1 MGLLICDKDVIMK
14 TKQWN
19 EEIKIDDIT
28 YPADQLNRKQ
38 DAELLTKILVRR
50 SNSNREKPNK
60 SSYVINVNA
69 EWGAGKTYFV
79 KRWAENLKHEHPVVY
94 IDAWSNDF
102 MDSPIITVLA
112 EIQEQLLET
121 INKSHLTQAKRKSF
135 KNIGIS
141 VLPKILAALVKRYG
155 GFDIEDLFVDENSD
169 TCTSPSTQN
178 NKALDLSAAM
188 EAMTT
193 QAFKEHSD
201 YKKGVKELKGTIKE
215 LVKYSIDKPKGGLQ
229 AIARSYPAF
238 IFIDELDRCR
248 PTYAVEMLEA
258 IKHIFDIE
266 GLVIVVSTH
275 TEELQHTIKALY
287 GNDFNADNYLRRFFD
302 TKYHLDVGI
311 SASLLEAN
319 CDFTVLNNNYLEQK
333 SILLFPILS
342 QGDDI
347 KRQLSSL
354 IAEISNWQNL
364 APRSA
369 IQLADRL
376 LTSIELIGEEK
387 TVDVL
392 VLLILL
398 CLYMF
403 NKPQYDYMC
412 SIFNDE
418 RFNINSKV
426 TDLQL
431 SARQLNLPKYLE
443 EMLYSAKNLKGIKH
457 SLNLEEYDHLLLMQF
472 ESNFSDMNLLT
483 YFQSFQ
489 SVLKRS
495 HKISKP
501 GYMRTFGY
509 DGRGPIHDY
518 QLLEAQMTL
527 FGVGALTEKDYLNL
541 IGLTNRFSDS

>member
-1 MGLLICDKDVIMK
+1 MK

-19 EEIKIDDIT
+19 EEVKINGVT

-50 SNSNREKPNK
+50 SNANSEKPNK

-69 EWGAGKTYFV
+69 EWGAGKTYFI
-79 KRWAENLKHEHPVVY
+79 KRWANDLKHEHPVIY

-135 KNIGIS
+135 KSIGIS

-155 GFDIEDLFVDENSD
+155 GFDIEDLFVDDNPDKD
-169 TCTSPSTQN
+169 TSSSTQN

-201 YKKGVKELKGTIKE
+201 YKNGVKELKGIIKE
-215 LVKYSIDKPKGGLQ
+215 LVKYSIEKPKGGLL
-229 AIARSYPAF
+229 AATRSYPAF

-319 CDFTVLNNNYLEQK
+319 CDFTVLDNNYLEQK
-333 SILLFPILS
+333 SILLFPLLS

-354 IAEISNWQNL
+354 IAEISNWQSL

-412 SIFNDE
+412 SIFNDQQ
-418 RFNINSKV
+418 FDINQRA
-426 TDLQL
+426 TDLSL
-431 SARQLNLPKYLE
+431 SSKQLNLSKHLK
-443 EMLYSAKNLKGIKH
+443 EMIISAKKLSGIKQ
-457 SLNLEEYDHLLLMQF
+457 LLILDEREKQNLMRF
-472 ESNFSDMNLLT
+472 ELDFSGTRLLT
-483 YFQSFQ
+483 YLQRFQN
-489 SVLKRS
+489 VLNRNGDIRRS
-495 HKISKP
+495 
-501 GYMRTFGY
+501 GYMHTFGY
-509 DGRGPIHDY
+509 DGRGAISES
-518 QLLEAQMTL
+518 QLLEAHMTF
-527 FGVGALTEKDYLNL
+527 FGVDRFTENDYLNL
-541 IGLTNRFSDS
+541 IGLTSKFADS

>member
-1 MGLLICDKDVIMK
+1 M
-14 TKQWN
+14 
-19 EEIKIDDIT
+19 
-28 YPADQLNRKQ
+28 
-38 DAELLTKILVRR
+38 
-50 SNSNREKPNK
+50 
-60 SSYVINVNA
+60 
-69 EWGAGKTYFV
+69 
-79 KRWAENLKHEHPVVY
+79 
-94 IDAWSNDF
+94 
-102 MDSPIITVLA
+102 
-112 EIQEQLLET
+112 
-121 INKSHLTQAKRKSF
+121 
-135 KNIGIS
+135 
-141 VLPKILAALVKRYG
+141 VKRYG

-169 TCTSPSTQN
+169 TDTSSSTQN
-178 NKALDLSAAM
+178 NKPLDLSAAM

-215 LVKYSIDKPKGGLQ
+215 LVKYSIEKPKGGLQ
-229 AIARSYPAF
+229 AITRSYPAF

-319 CDFTVLNNNYLEQK
+319 CDFTVLDNQYLEQK
-333 SILLFPILS
+333 SILLFPLLS

-347 KRQLSSL
+347 KKQLSSF

-387 TVDVL
+387 TVDIL

-403 NKPQYDYMC
+403 NKPQYDYVC
-412 SIFNDE
+412 LIFKDNP
-418 RFNINSKV
+418 FVINNKV
-426 TDLQL
+426 TDLKL
-431 SARQLNLPKYLE
+431 SAKELNLSGYLK
-443 EMLYSAKNLKGIKH
+443 EMINSAKLLGRSKQSPISDGYERQTLMKH
-457 SLNLEEYDHLLLMQF
+457 
-472 ESNFSDMNLLT
+472 FSEFSKMDLFT
-483 YFQSFQ
+483 YLRSFQ
-489 SVLKRS
+489 NVLKRGDNI
-495 HKISKP
+495 KKTN
-501 GYMRTFGY
+501 YLNTFGY
-509 DGRGPIHDY
+509 DGRGVISES
-518 QLLEAQMTL
+518 QLLEAHMT
-527 FGVGALTEKDYLNL
+527 FSGVNSFTANDYLNL
-541 IGLTNRFSDS
+541 IGLTSKFADN

>member
-1 MGLLICDKDVIMK
+1 MK

-19 EEIKIDDIT
+19 KERINGVT

-79 KRWAENLKHEHPVVY
+79 KRWAEDLKHEHPVVY

-178 NKALDLSAAM
+178 NKSLDLSAAM

-215 LVKYSIDKPKGGLQ
+215 LVKYSIEKPKGGLQ
-229 AIARSYPAF
+229 ATARDYPAF

-311 SASLLEAN
+311 SASLLEEN
-319 CDFTVLNNNYLEQK
+319 CDFTVLDNHYLEQK
-333 SILLFPILS
+333 SILLFPLLS
-342 QGDDI
+342 QGDDL
-347 KRQLSSL
+347 KKQLSSL
-354 IAEISNWQNL
+354 IADISNWQNL

-369 IQLADRL
+369 IQLTNRL
-376 LTSIELIGEEK
+376 LTSIELIVEEK
-387 TVDVL
+387 TVDILVL
-392 VLLILL
+392 VILL

-412 SIFNDE
+412 LIFEDAPFVVNN
-418 RFNINSKV
+418 RV
-426 TDLQL
+426 TDLRL
-431 SARQLNLPKYLE
+431 SAKELNLSGYLE
-443 EMLYSAKNLKGIKH
+443 EMINSAKSIEGAK
-457 SLNLEEYDHLLLMQF
+457 
-472 ESNFSDMNLLT
+472 
-483 YFQSFQ
+483 QSFILDGYEQ
-489 SVLKRS
+489 QRLMGHFSEFSKMDPFTYLRSFQNVLKRGDNI
-495 HKISKP
+495 KKTN
-501 GYMRTFGY
+501 YLNTFGY
-509 DGRGPIHDY
+509 DGRGVISES
-518 QLLEAQMTL
+518 QLLEAHMTYS
-527 FGVGALTEKDYLNL
+527 GVNSFTANDYLNL
-541 IGLTNRFSDS
+541 IGLTSKFADS

>member
-1 MGLLICDKDVIMK
+1 MK
-14 TKQWN
+14 TKEWN

-50 SNSNREKPNK
+50 SNANREKPNK

-155 GFDIEDLFVDENSD
+155 GFDIEDLFVEENSD
-169 TCTSPSTQN
+169 TDTSSSTKN
-178 NKALDLSAAM
+178 NKSLDLSAAM

-201 YKKGVKELKGTIKE
+201 YKMGVKELKGTIKE
-215 LVKYSIDKPKGGLQ
+215 LVKYSIDKPKGGLH
-229 AIARSYPAF
+229 ATARSYPAF

-319 CDFTVLNNNYLEQK
+319 CDFTVLDNNYLKQK
-333 SILLFPILS
+333 SILLFPLLS
-342 QGDDI
+342 HGDDI

-354 IAEISNWQNL
+354 IAKVSNWQNL

-457 SLNLEEYDHLLLMQF
+457 SLNLEEYEHLLLMQF

-489 SVLKRS
+489 SVLKRG

-501 GYMRTFGY
+501 DYMRTFGY
-509 DGRGPIHDY
+509 DGKGPIHDY

-527 FGVGALTEKDYLNL
+527 FGVGALTDKDYLNL

>member
-1 MGLLICDKDVIMK
+1 MCA
-14 TKQWN
+14 KQWN
-19 EEIKIDDIT
+19 EEIKIDGVT

-79 KRWAENLKHEHPVVY
+79 KRWAKDLKHEHPVVY

-112 EIQEQLLET
+112 EIQDQLLET
-121 INKSHLTQAKRKSF
+121 INKSHLTQAKRRSF

-155 GFDIEDLFVDENSD
+155 GFDIEDLFVDENPE

-178 NKALDLSAAM
+178 NKSLDLSAAM

-201 YKKGVKELKGTIKE
+201 YKKGVKELKDTIKE
-215 LVKYSIDKPKGGLQ
+215 LVKYSIEKPKGGLQ

-319 CDFTVLNNNYLEQK
+319 CDFTVFDNHYLEQK
-333 SILLFPILS
+333 SILLFPLLS

-354 IAEISNWQNL
+354 IADISNWQNL

-369 IQLADRL
+369 IQLANRL

-387 TVDVL
+387 TVDIL
-392 VLLILL
+392 VLLVLL

-412 SIFNDE
+412 LIFEDAP
-418 RFNINSKV
+418 FVINNRV
-426 TDLQL
+426 TDLKISAKELDL
-431 SARQLNLPKYLE
+431 SRYLE
-443 EMLYSAKNLKGIKH
+443 KMINSAKSLEGIK
-457 SLNLEEYDHLLLMQF
+457 
-472 ESNFSDMNLLT
+472 
-483 YFQSFQ
+483 QSFALGDYERQ
-489 SVLKRS
+489 RLMGHFSEFSNMDLFTYLCSLQKVLNRS
-495 HKISKP
+495 TNIKKTN
-501 GYMRTFGY
+501 YMHTFGY
-509 DGRGPIHDY
+509 DGSGAISES
-518 QLLEAQMTL
+518 QLLEAHMTF
-527 FGVGALTEKDYLNL
+527 FGVNSLTANDYLNL
-541 IGLTNRFSDS
+541 IGLTSKFADC

>member
-1 MGLLICDKDVIMK
+1 MN
-14 TKQWN
+14 TKKWN
-19 EEIKIDDIT
+19 EEIKINGVT

-38 DAELLTKILVRR
+38 DAELLAKVLIRR

-79 KRWAENLKHEHPVVY
+79 KRWAEDLKHEHPVVY

-155 GFDIEDLFVDENSD
+155 GFDIEDLFVEESSD
-169 TCTSPSTQN
+169 TDATSSTQN
-178 NKALDLSAAM
+178 NKSLDLSAAM

-201 YKKGVKELKGTIKE
+201 YKKGVKELKVTIKE
-215 LVKYSIDKPKGGLQ
+215 LVKYSIEKPKNGLR
-229 AIARSYPAF
+229 ATDRDYPAF

-248 PTYAVEMLEA
+248 PIYAVEMLEA

-319 CDFTVLNNNYLEQK
+319 CDFTVFDNHYLEQK
-333 SILLFPILS
+333 SILLFPLLS

-354 IAEISNWQNL
+354 IADISNWQNL

-369 IQLADRL
+369 IQLANRL

-387 TVDVL
+387 TVDIL
-392 VLLILL
+392 VLLVLL

-412 SIFNDE
+412 SIFDE
-418 RFNINSKV
+418 QRFEINPRV
-426 TDLQL
+426 TDLKL
-431 SARQLNLPKYLE
+431 SSKQLNLPKYLK
-443 EMLYSAKNLKGIKH
+443 EMLFAAEKLDGINQLLKLENYEKASLMNLKI
-457 SLNLEEYDHLLLMQF
+457 
-472 ESNFSDMNLLT
+472 NFSDIDLLT
-483 YFQSFQ
+483 YFLSFQ
-489 SVLKRS
+489 SVLNRGDKAIKR
-495 HKISKP
+495 
-501 GYMRTFGY
+501 GYMNTFGY
-509 DGRGPIHDY
+509 DGSGAIHDY
-518 QLLEAQMTL
+518 QLLEAQMTF
-527 FGVGALTEKDYLNL
+527 FGLSSFTVNDYLNL
-541 IGLTNRFSDS
+541 IGLTSKFADS

>member
-1 MGLLICDKDVIMK
+1 MK
-14 TKQWN
+14 TKEWN

-50 SNSNREKPNK
+50 SNANRTKTNK
-60 SSYVINVNA
+60 SSYVININA

-79 KRWAENLKHEHPVVY
+79 KRWAEDLKHEHPVIY

-112 EIQEQLLET
+112 EIQEQLLKTVNQSYLSKE
-121 INKSHLTQAKRKSF
+121 KKKRF
-135 KNIGIS
+135 ENIGIS

-169 TCTSPSTQN
+169 TDTSSSTQN
-178 NKALDLSAAM
+178 NKPLDLSAAM

-201 YKKGVKELKGTIKE
+201 YKKGVKELKDTIKE
-215 LVKYSIDKPKGGLQ
+215 LVKYSIEKPKGGLQ
-229 AIARSYPAF
+229 AITRSYPAF

-319 CDFTVLNNNYLEQK
+319 CDFTVLDNQYLEQK
-333 SILLFPILS
+333 SILLFPLLS

-347 KRQLSSL
+347 KKQLSSF

-387 TVDVL
+387 TVDIL

-403 NKPQYDYMC
+403 NKPQYDYVC
-412 SIFNDE
+412 LIFKDNP
-418 RFNINSKV
+418 FVINNKV
-426 TDLQL
+426 TDLKL
-431 SARQLNLPKYLE
+431 SAKELNLSGYLK
-443 EMLYSAKNLKGIKH
+443 EMINSAKLLGRSKQSPISDGYERQTLMKH
-457 SLNLEEYDHLLLMQF
+457 
-472 ESNFSDMNLLT
+472 FSEFSKMDLFT
-483 YFQSFQ
+483 YLRSFQ
-489 SVLKRS
+489 NVLKRGDNI
-495 HKISKP
+495 KETN
-501 GYMRTFGY
+501 YLNTFGY
-509 DGRGPIHDY
+509 DGRGVISES
-518 QLLEAQMTL
+518 QLLEAHMT
-527 FGVGALTEKDYLNL
+527 FSGVNSFTANDYLNL
-541 IGLTNRFSDS
+541 IGLTSKFADN

>member
-1 MGLLICDKDVIMK
+1 MR

-19 EEIKIDDIT
+19 EEVKINGAT

-50 SNSNREKPNK
+50 SNANREKPNK

-79 KRWAENLKHEHPVVY
+79 KRWAEDLKHEHPVVY
-94 IDAWSNDF
+94 IDAWSSDF

-112 EIQEQLLET
+112 EIQEQLLKTVNQSYLSKE
-121 INKSHLTQAKRKSF
+121 KKKRF
-135 KNIGIS
+135 ENIGIS

-169 TCTSPSTQN
+169 TDTSSSTQN
-178 NKALDLSAAM
+178 NKPLDLSAAM

-215 LVKYSIDKPKGGLQ
+215 LVKYSIEKPKGGLQ
-229 AIARSYPAF
+229 AITRSYPAF

-319 CDFTVLNNNYLEQK
+319 CDFTVLDNQYLEQK
-333 SILLFPILS
+333 SILLFPLLS

-347 KRQLSSL
+347 KKQLSSF

-387 TVDVL
+387 TVDIL

-403 NKPQYDYMC
+403 NKPQYDYVC
-412 SIFNDE
+412 LIFKDNP
-418 RFNINSKV
+418 FVINNKV
-426 TDLQL
+426 TDLKL
-431 SARQLNLPKYLE
+431 SAKELNLSGYLK
-443 EMLYSAKNLKGIKH
+443 EMINSAKLLGRSKQSPISDGYERQTLMKH
-457 SLNLEEYDHLLLMQF
+457 
-472 ESNFSDMNLLT
+472 FSEFSKMDLFT
-483 YFQSFQ
+483 YLRSFQ
-489 SVLKRS
+489 NVLKRGDNI
-495 HKISKP
+495 KKTN
-501 GYMRTFGY
+501 YLNTFGY
-509 DGRGPIHDY
+509 DGRGVISES
-518 QLLEAQMTL
+518 QLLEAHMT
-527 FGVGALTEKDYLNL
+527 FSGVNSFTANDYLNL
-541 IGLTNRFSDS
+541 IGLTSKFADN

>member
-1 MGLLICDKDVIMK
+1 MCA
-14 TKQWN
+14 KQWN
-19 EEIKIDDIT
+19 EEIKIDGVT

-50 SNSNREKPNK
+50 SNSTREKPNK

-79 KRWAENLKHEHPVVY
+79 KRWAKDLKHEHPVVY

-112 EIQEQLLET
+112 EIQDQLLET
-121 INKSHLTQAKRKSF
+121 INKSHLTQAKRRSF

-155 GFDIEDLFVDENSD
+155 GFDIEDLFVDENPD

-178 NKALDLSAAM
+178 NKSLDLSAAM

-201 YKKGVKELKGTIKE
+201 YKKGVKELKDTIKE
-215 LVKYSIDKPKGGLQ
+215 LVKYSIEKPKGGLQ

-319 CDFTVLNNNYLEQK
+319 CDFTVFDNHYLEQK
-333 SILLFPILS
+333 SILLFPLLS

-354 IAEISNWQNL
+354 IADISNWQNL

-369 IQLADRL
+369 IQLANRL
-376 LTSIELIGEEK
+376 LTSIELIGKEK
-387 TVDVL
+387 TVDIL

-403 NKPQYDYMC
+403 NKPHYDYMC
-412 SIFNDE
+412 SIFNDQ
-418 RFNINSKV
+418 RFEINQRV
-426 TDLQL
+426 TDLKL
-431 SARQLNLPKYLE
+431 SSKQLNLPKYLK
-443 EMLYSAKNLKGIKH
+443 EMLFSAKKLDGIKQLV
-457 SLNLEEYDHLLLMQF
+457 SLEDREKVRLMEF
-472 ESNFSDMNLLT
+472 ELNFSGMGLLT

-489 SVLKRS
+489 SVLNRNG
-495 HKISKP
+495 KIRKP
-501 GYMRTFGY
+501 GYMHTFGY
-509 DGRGPIHDY
+509 DGRGAISES
-518 QLLEAQMTL
+518 QLLEAHMTFL
-527 FGVGALTEKDYLNL
+527 GVNSLTANDYLNL
-541 IGLTNRFSDS
+541 IGLTSKFADC

>member
-1 MGLLICDKDVIMK
+1 MCA
-14 TKQWN
+14 KQWN
-19 EEIKIDDIT
+19 EEIKIDGVT

-79 KRWAENLKHEHPVVY
+79 KRWAEDLKHEHPVVY

-121 INKSHLTQAKRKSF
+121 INKSHLTQEKRKSF

-141 VLPKILAALVKRYG
+141 ILPKILAALVKRYG
-155 GFDIEDLFVDENSD
+155 GFDIEDIFVDESSD
-169 TCTSPSTQN
+169 TEVTALTEN
-178 NKALDLSAAM
+178 NKSLDLSAAM

-201 YKKGVKELKGTIKE
+201 YKKGVKELKATIKE
-215 LVKYSIDKPKGGLQ
+215 LVKYSIKKPKNGFRVT
-229 AIARSYPAF
+229 ARDYPAF

-248 PTYAVEMLEA
+248 PIYAVEMLEA
-258 IKHIFDIE
+258 IKHIFDIA

-319 CDFTVLNNNYLEQK
+319 CDFTVLDNQYLKQK
-333 SILLFPILS
+333 SILLFPLLS

-387 TVDVL
+387 TVDIL
-392 VLLILL
+392 VLLTLL

-403 NKPQYDYMC
+403 DKPQYDYMC
-412 SIFNDE
+412 LIFKDNP
-418 RFNINSKV
+418 FVINNKV
-426 TDLQL
+426 TDLKL
-431 SARQLNLPKYLE
+431 SAKELNLSGFLE
-443 EMLYSAKNLKGIKH
+443 EMINSAK
-457 SLNLEEYDHLLLMQF
+457 SLEEIKQSFVLGDYERQRLMGYF
-472 ESNFSDMNLLT
+472 LEFSNIDLLT
-483 YFQSFQ
+483 YIHSFQ
-489 SVLKRS
+489 NVLKRGDNIN
-495 HKISKP
+495 KTN
-501 GYMRTFGY
+501 YLNTFGY
-509 DGRGPIHDY
+509 DGRGVISEP
-518 QLLEAQMTL
+518 QLLEAHMTF
-527 FGVGALTEKDYLNL
+527 FGVNSFIENDYLNL
-541 IGLTNRFSDS
+541 IGLTSKFADS

>member
-1 MGLLICDKDVIMK
+1 MK
-14 TKQWN
+14 TKEWN

-50 SNSNREKPNK
+50 SNANREKPNK

-169 TCTSPSTQN
+169 TDGTSSSTQN
-178 NKALDLSAAM
+178 NKPLDLSAAM

-201 YKKGVKELKGTIKE
+201 YKKGVNELKRTIKE
-215 LVKYSIDKPKGGLQ
+215 LVKYSIEKPKGDLQ

-248 PTYAVEMLEA
+248 PTFAVEMLEA

-266 GLVIVVSTH
+266 GLVIIVSTH

-287 GNDFNADNYLRRFFD
+287 GSNFNADNYLRRFFD
-302 TKYHLDVGI
+302 TKYHLDVNV

-319 CDFTVLNNNYLEQK
+319 CDFSILHSDKLKER
-333 SILLFPILS
+333 SILLFPFLTTNDEELKKQI
-342 QGDDI
+342 
-347 KRQLSSL
+347 SL
-354 IAEISNWQNL
+354 LVVKIAHWKKL

-376 LTSIELIGEEK
+376 LTSIELIEREK
-387 TVDVL
+387 TVDIVILSVL
-392 VLLILL
+392 I

-403 NKPQYDYMC
+403 DKPEFDYFHQFF
-412 SIFNDE
+412 SDYHFVFDLNDA
-418 RFNINSKV
+418 NSKV
-426 TDLQL
+426 SDE
-431 SARQLNLPKYLE
+431 SLNLPETLE
-443 EMLYSAKNLKGIKH
+443 KMLSMAQQPDSYKQILNLKSYEHQNLIQQHLSFSEINILSYFEYFRKVLGRANSIKT
-457 SLNLEEYDHLLLMQF
+457 D
-472 ESNFSDMNLLT
+472 
-483 YFQSFQ
+483 
-489 SVLKRS
+489 
-495 HKISKP
+495 
-501 GYMRTFGY
+501 GYMNMFGY
-509 DGRGPIHDY
+509 DGRHKITES
-518 QLLEAQMTL
+518 QLLQAHMTF
-527 FGVGALTEKDYLNL
+527 FGVNKLTFKNYLDL
-541 IGLTNRFSDS
+541 ISLTNKFSNS

>member
-1 MGLLICDKDVIMK
+1 MK
-14 TKQWN
+14 TKEWN

-50 SNSNREKPNK
+50 SNANRTKTNK
-60 SSYVINVNA
+60 SSYVININA

-79 KRWAENLKHEHPVVY
+79 KRWAEDLKHEHPVIY

-112 EIQEQLLET
+112 EIQEQLLKTVNQSYLSKE
-121 INKSHLTQAKRKSF
+121 KKKRF
-135 KNIGIS
+135 ENIGIS

-169 TCTSPSTQN
+169 TDTSSSTQN
-178 NKALDLSAAM
+178 NKPLDLSAAM
-188 EAMTT
+188 EAMTA

-215 LVKYSIDKPKGGLQ
+215 LVKYSIEKPKGGLQ
-229 AIARSYPAF
+229 AITRSYPAF

-319 CDFTVLNNNYLEQK
+319 CDFTVLDNQYLEQK
-333 SILLFPILS
+333 SILLFPLLS

-347 KRQLSSL
+347 KKQLSSF

-387 TVDVL
+387 TVDIL

-403 NKPQYDYMC
+403 NKPQYDYVC
-412 SIFNDE
+412 LIFKDNP
-418 RFNINSKV
+418 FVINNKV
-426 TDLQL
+426 TDLKL
-431 SARQLNLPKYLE
+431 SAKELNLSGYLK
-443 EMLYSAKNLKGIKH
+443 EMINSAKLLGRSKQSPISDGYERQTLMKH
-457 SLNLEEYDHLLLMQF
+457 
-472 ESNFSDMNLLT
+472 FSEFSKMDLFT
-483 YFQSFQ
+483 YLRSFQ
-489 SVLKRS
+489 NVLKRGDNI
-495 HKISKP
+495 KKTN
-501 GYMRTFGY
+501 YLNTFGY
-509 DGRGPIHDY
+509 DGRGVISES
-518 QLLEAQMTL
+518 QLLEAHMT
-527 FGVGALTEKDYLNL
+527 FSGVNSFTANDYLNL
-541 IGLTNRFSDS
+541 IGLTSKFADN

>member
-1 MGLLICDKDVIMK
+1 MK
-14 TKQWN
+14 TKQWT
-19 EEIKIDDIT
+19 EEIKIDGIT

-50 SNSNREKPNK
+50 SKANREKPNK

-79 KRWAENLKHEHPVVY
+79 KRWAEDLKHEHPVVY

-112 EIQEQLLET
+112 EIQKQLLET

-155 GFDIEDLFVDENSD
+155 GFDIEELFVDKNSD

-178 NKALDLSAAM
+178 NKSLDLSAAM

-215 LVKYSIDKPKGGLQ
+215 LVKYSIEKPKDGLQ
-229 AIARSYPAF
+229 ATARDYPAF

-302 TKYHLDVGI
+302 TKYYLDVGI

-319 CDFTVLNNNYLEQK
+319 CDFTVLDNHYLEQK
-333 SILLFPILS
+333 SILLFPLLS
-342 QGDDI
+342 QGDDL
-347 KRQLSSL
+347 KKQLSSL

-369 IQLADRL
+369 VQLTNRL
-376 LTSIELIGEEK
+376 LTSIELIVEEK
-387 TVDVL
+387 TVDILVL
-392 VLLILL
+392 VILL

-412 SIFNDE
+412 SIFDE
-418 RFNINSKV
+418 QRFEINPRV
-426 TDLQL
+426 TDLKL
-431 SARQLNLPKYLE
+431 SSKQLNLPKYLK
-443 EMLYSAKNLKGIKH
+443 EMLFAAEKLDGINQLLKLENYEKASLMNLKI
-457 SLNLEEYDHLLLMQF
+457 
-472 ESNFSDMNLLT
+472 NFSDIDLLT
-483 YFQSFQ
+483 YFLSFQ
-489 SVLKRS
+489 SVLNRGDKA
-495 HKISKP
+495 IKP
-501 GYMRTFGY
+501 GYMHTFGY
-509 DGRGPIHDY
+509 DGRGAIHDY
-518 QLLEAQMTL
+518 QLLEAQMTF
-527 FGVGALTEKDYLNL
+527 FGLSSFTANDYLNL
-541 IGLTNRFSDS
+541 IGLTSKFADS

>member
-1 MGLLICDKDVIMK
+1 MN

-19 EEIKIDDIT
+19 EEIKIDGVT

-79 KRWAENLKHEHPVVY
+79 KRWAEDLKYEHPVVY

-155 GFDIEDLFVDENSD
+155 GFDIEDLFVEESSD
-169 TCTSPSTQN
+169 TDATPSTQN
-178 NKALDLSAAM
+178 NKPLDLSAAM
-188 EAMTT
+188 EAMTI

-201 YKKGVKELKGTIKE
+201 YKKGVKELKATIKE
-215 LVKYSIDKPKGGLQ
+215 LVKYSIEKPKNRLR
-229 AIARSYPAF
+229 ATAPDYPAF

-287 GNDFNADNYLRRFFD
+287 GSDFNATDYLKRFFD
-302 TKYHLDVGI
+302 TKYHLDVSV
-311 SASLLEAN
+311 SASLIKAN
-319 CDFTVLNNNYLEQK
+319 CDISILNDGGLNGRGVILFPYVLNDNDELKENV
-333 SILLFPILS
+333 LL
-342 QGDDI
+342 
-347 KRQLSSL
+347 L
-354 IAEISNWQNL
+354 IASIASWQEL
-364 APRSA
+364 SPRTA
-369 IQLADRL
+369 IQFAERL
-376 LTSIELIGEEK
+376 LTSIELVESHK
-387 TVDVL
+387 TIDI
-392 VLLILL
+392 VLLSVLL
-398 CLYMF
+398 CLY
-403 NKPQYDYMC
+403 
-412 SIFNDE
+412 
-418 RFNINSKV
+418 V
-426 TDLQL
+426 T
-431 SARQLNLPKYLE
+431 SNP
-443 EMLYSAKNLKGIKH
+443 
-457 SLNLEEYDHLLLMQF
+457 EYDDIITKLKLDNPNFDMQTRSSKLRLAGQNFDLENSLESLITNSEKTSLLEQQF
-472 ESNFSDMNLLT
+472 YLSEYETNNFKCKSASFKGFNFLL
-483 YFQSFQ
+483 YVKAIKR
-489 SVLKRS
+489 VLNRKE
-495 HKISKP
+495 INNT
-501 GYMRTFGY
+501 GYLRNFGY
-509 DGRGPIHDY
+509 DGRGPIDNSK
-518 QLLEAQMTL
+518 LLEAYMTYYGL
-527 FGVGALTEKDYLNL
+527 NKCQITYYLNL
-541 IGLTNRFSDS
+541 ISLTNKFADS

>member
-1 MGLLICDKDVIMK
+1 MCA
-14 TKQWN
+14 KQWN
-19 EEIKIDDIT
+19 EEIKIDGVT
-28 YPADQLNRKQ
+28 YPADQLNRKR

-79 KRWAENLKHEHPVVY
+79 KRWAEDLKHEHPVVY

-155 GFDIEDLFVDENSD
+155 GFYIEDLFVDESSD
-169 TCTSPSTQN
+169 TEVTASSQN
-178 NKALDLSAAM
+178 NKSLDLSAAM
-188 EAMTT
+188 EAMTS

-201 YKKGVKELKGTIKE
+201 YKKGVKELKATIKE
-215 LVKYSIDKPKGGLQ
+215 LVKYSIEKPKNGLR
-229 AIARSYPAF
+229 ATASDYPAF

-311 SASLLEAN
+311 SASLLLAN
-319 CDFTVLNNNYLEQK
+319 CDFTVLDNHYLEQK
-333 SILLFPILS
+333 SILLFPLLS
-342 QGDDI
+342 QGDDL
-347 KRQLSSL
+347 KKQLSSL

-369 IQLADRL
+369 IQLTNRL
-376 LTSIELIGEEK
+376 LTSIELIVEEK
-387 TVDVL
+387 TVDILVL
-392 VLLILL
+392 VILL

-412 SIFNDE
+412 LTFEDAPFVVNN
-418 RFNINSKV
+418 RV
-426 TDLQL
+426 TDLKL
-431 SARQLNLPKYLE
+431 SAKELDLSRYLE
-443 EMLYSAKNLKGIKH
+443 KMINSAKSLEGIK
-457 SLNLEEYDHLLLMQF
+457 
-472 ESNFSDMNLLT
+472 
-483 YFQSFQ
+483 QSF
-489 SVLKRS
+489 VLDDYERQRLMGHFS
-495 HKISKP
+495 EFSKMDLFTYLCSLQKVLNR
-501 GYMRTFGY
+501 GTNIKKTNYMHTFGY
-509 DGRGPIHDY
+509 DGSGAISES
-518 QLLEAQMTL
+518 QLLEAHMTF
-527 FGVGALTEKDYLNL
+527 FGVNSLTANDYLNL
-541 IGLTNRFSDS
+541 IGLTSKFADS

>member
-1 MGLLICDKDVIMK
+1 MCA
-14 TKQWN
+14 KQWN
-19 EEIKIDDIT
+19 EEIKIDGVT

-79 KRWAENLKHEHPVVY
+79 KRWAEDLKYEHPVVY

-155 GFDIEDLFVDENSD
+155 GFDIEDLFVDESSNTD
-169 TCTSPSTQN
+169 ATPSTQN
-178 NKALDLSAAM
+178 NKSLDLSAAM

-201 YKKGVKELKGTIKE
+201 YKKGVKELKTTIKE
-215 LVKYSIDKPKGGLQ
+215 LVKYAIEKPKSRLR
-229 AIARSYPAF
+229 ATAPDYPAF

-287 GNDFNADNYLRRFFD
+287 GSDFNATDYLKRFFD
-302 TKYHLDVGI
+302 TKYHLDVSV
-311 SASLLEAN
+311 SASLIKAN
-319 CDFTVLNNNYLEQK
+319 CDISILNDGGLSRRGVILFPYVLNDNNELKENV
-333 SILLFPILS
+333 LL
-342 QGDDI
+342 
-347 KRQLSSL
+347 L
-354 IAEISNWQNL
+354 IASIASWQEL
-364 APRSA
+364 SPRTA
-369 IQLADRL
+369 IQFSERL
-376 LTSIELIGEEK
+376 LTSIELVESHK
-387 TVDVL
+387 TIDI
-392 VLLILL
+392 VLLSVLL
-398 CLYMF
+398 CLYVTS
-403 NKPQYDYMC
+403 NPEYEYVIGQLKSDNP
-412 SIFNDE
+412 N
-418 RFNINSKV
+418 FNIQTTNSKLRLAGQNF
-426 TDLQL
+426 DLENSLESLIANSEKTSLLEQQL
-431 SARQLNLPKYLE
+431 YLSE
-443 EMLYSAKNLKGIKH
+443 YEINNFKCKRASFKGFNFLLYVKAIKR
-457 SLNLEEYDHLLLMQF
+457 
-472 ESNFSDMNLLT
+472 
-483 YFQSFQ
+483 
-489 SVLKRS
+489 VLSRKEINNTGYLRS
-495 HKISKP
+495 
-501 GYMRTFGY
+501 FGY
-509 DGRGPIHDY
+509 DGRGPIDNSK
-518 QLLEAQMTL
+518 LLEAYMTYYGL
-527 FGVGALTEKDYLNL
+527 NKCHITYYLNL
-541 IGLTNRFSDS
+541 ISLTNKFADS

>member
-1 MGLLICDKDVIMK
+1 M
-14 TKQWN
+14 
-19 EEIKIDDIT
+19 
-28 YPADQLNRKQ
+28 
-38 DAELLTKILVRR
+38 
-50 SNSNREKPNK
+50 
-60 SSYVINVNA
+60 
-69 EWGAGKTYFV
+69 
-79 KRWAENLKHEHPVVY
+79 
-94 IDAWSNDF
+94 
-102 MDSPIITVLA
+102 
-112 EIQEQLLET
+112 
-121 INKSHLTQAKRKSF
+121 
-135 KNIGIS
+135 
-141 VLPKILAALVKRYG
+141 
-155 GFDIEDLFVDENSD
+155 
-169 TCTSPSTQN
+169 
-178 NKALDLSAAM
+178 SAAM

-201 YKKGVKELKGTIKE
+201 YKNGVKELKGIIKE
-215 LVKYSIDKPKGGLQ
+215 LVKYSIEKPKGGLL
-229 AIARSYPAF
+229 AATRSYPAF

-319 CDFTVLNNNYLEQK
+319 CDFTVLDNNYLEQK
-333 SILLFPILS
+333 SILLFPLLS

-354 IAEISNWQNL
+354 IAEISNWQSL

-412 SIFNDE
+412 SIFNDQQ
-418 RFNINSKV
+418 FDINQRA
-426 TDLQL
+426 TDLSL
-431 SARQLNLPKYLE
+431 SSKQLNLSKHLK
-443 EMLYSAKNLKGIKH
+443 EMIISAKKLSSIKQLLILDEREKQNL
-457 SLNLEEYDHLLLMQF
+457 MRF
-472 ESNFSDMNLLT
+472 ELDFSGTRLLT
-483 YFQSFQ
+483 YLQRFQN
-489 SVLKRS
+489 VLNRNGDIRRS
-495 HKISKP
+495 
-501 GYMRTFGY
+501 GYMHTFGY
-509 DGRGPIHDY
+509 DGRGAISES
-518 QLLEAQMTL
+518 QLLEAHMTF
-527 FGVGALTEKDYLNL
+527 FGVDRFTENDYLNL
-541 IGLTNRFSDS
+541 IGLTSKFADS

>member
-1 MGLLICDKDVIMK
+1 MCA
-14 TKQWN
+14 KQWN
-19 EEIKIDDIT
+19 EEIKIDGVT
-28 YPADQLNRKQ
+28 YPADQLNRKR

-79 KRWAENLKHEHPVVY
+79 KRWAEDLKHEHPVVY

-155 GFDIEDLFVDENSD
+155 GFYIEDLFVDESSD
-169 TCTSPSTQN
+169 TEVTASSQN
-178 NKALDLSAAM
+178 NKSLDLSAAM
-188 EAMTT
+188 EAMTS

-201 YKKGVKELKGTIKE
+201 YKKGVKELKATIKE
-215 LVKYSIDKPKGGLQ
+215 LVKYSIEKPKNGLR
-229 AIARSYPAF
+229 ATASDYPAF

-311 SASLLEAN
+311 SASLLLAN
-319 CDFTVLNNNYLEQK
+319 CDFTVLDNHYLEQK
-333 SILLFPILS
+333 SILLFPLLS
-342 QGDDI
+342 QGDEL
-347 KRQLSSL
+347 KKQLSSL

-369 IQLADRL
+369 IQLTNRL
-376 LTSIELIGEEK
+376 LTSIELIVEEK
-387 TVDVL
+387 TVDILVL
-392 VLLILL
+392 VILL

-412 SIFNDE
+412 LTFEDAPFVVNN
-418 RFNINSKV
+418 RV
-426 TDLQL
+426 TDLKL
-431 SARQLNLPKYLE
+431 SAKELDLSRY
-443 EMLYSAKNLKGIKH
+443 
-457 SLNLEEYDHLLLMQF
+457 
-472 ESNFSDMNLLT
+472 
-483 YFQSFQ
+483 
-489 SVLKRS
+489 
-495 HKISKP
+495 
-501 GYMRTFGY
+501 
-509 DGRGPIHDY
+509 
-518 QLLEAQMTL
+518 
-527 FGVGALTEKDYLNL
+527 
-541 IGLTNRFSDS
+541 

>member
-1 MGLLICDKDVIMK
+1 MK

-19 EEIKIDDIT
+19 KERINGVT

-79 KRWAENLKHEHPVVY
+79 KRWAEDLKHEHPVVY

-178 NKALDLSAAM
+178 NKSLDLSAAM

-215 LVKYSIDKPKGGLQ
+215 LVKYSIEKPKGGLQ
-229 AIARSYPAF
+229 ATARDYPAF

-319 CDFTVLNNNYLEQK
+319 CDFTVLDNHYLEQK
-333 SILLFPILS
+333 SILLFPLLS
-342 QGDDI
+342 QGDDL
-347 KRQLSSL
+347 KKQLSSL

-369 IQLADRL
+369 IQLTNRL
-376 LTSIELIGEEK
+376 LTSIELIVEEK
-387 TVDVL
+387 TVDILVL
-392 VLLILL
+392 VILL

-412 SIFNDE
+412 SIFDE
-418 RFNINSKV
+418 QRFEINPRV
-426 TDLQL
+426 TDLKL
-431 SARQLNLPKYLE
+431 SSKQLNLPKYLK
-443 EMLYSAKNLKGIKH
+443 EMLFAAEKLDGINQLLKLESYEKASLMNLKI
-457 SLNLEEYDHLLLMQF
+457 
-472 ESNFSDMNLLT
+472 NFSDIDLLT
-483 YFQSFQ
+483 YFLSFQ
-489 SVLKRS
+489 SVLNRS
-495 HKISKP
+495 DKAIKP
-501 GYMRTFGY
+501 GYMHTFGY
-509 DGRGPIHDY
+509 DGRGAIHDY
-518 QLLEAQMTL
+518 QLLEAQMTF
-527 FGVGALTEKDYLNL
+527 FGLSSFTANDYLNL
-541 IGLTNRFSDS
+541 IGLTSKFADS